1 MKPVPFSTIHSW
13 SHRIPLSMVLSGG
26 VAYDAAAKVA
36 SVWQDLT
43 RLEPKSAQS
52 GWASVDM
59 PMAADMAGIE

>member
-26 VAYDAAAKVA
+26 VAYDGAAKVA
-36 SVWQDLT
+36 SVWQDST

-52 GWASVDM
+52 VRASAVM
-59 PMAADMAGIE
+59 PTAAVTAGIE